1 MPPTEFHGNHQAH
14 RAQKHYLIEHIL
26 SDNTLFNIT
35 TAMNHTLPPAT
46 NNSLPAKTLQI
57 CTSGSDHYFTATI

>member
-57 CTSGSDHYFTATI
+57 CTNGSDHYFTAII